1 MNVLKHIQDYEKSSY
16 QLIGQS
22 FFLFLV
28 IPVSYL
34 IFLNVM
40 GLNAEIIIQKFQSPN
55 FFNLDFKYVYYLETI
70 SKYLC
75 IILPVNFLLVLL
87 INYYVGLDH
96 KKVTSIYIPLY
107 KITWPIIKIS
117 SLLIIIIFTF
127 FITILFNNIFPPIPI
142 RAWTI
147 VPLGATALGCFGV
160 FFMIIDIIRIFDK
173 KNYMQIYG
181 IKVSDKDQPDLFKMI
196 SNCSKKIKTE
206 VPENVILGSTDGFF
220 VTSSDVIIFNKE
232 NAKFLKGKT
241 LYIPLIYLEILTKDE
256 LIGVIGHELAH
267 FSGEDTE
274 YALKFNPIIFSLKQ
288 KFASF
293 DKGFEEAQENE
304 NESGLTGKIGGFFMR
319 FFLVM
324 LLNPVAYIAINLI
337 KKDSKIC
344 INQELRSD
352 KIGSSLCSNKK
363 SLITGLCKFY
373 IFSHIY
379 NNLYDDISDKKKSLT
394 KTFNKNLKNYMS
406 KFNIKKDLKNI
417 MEYEMIHPSDTHPPI
432 KDRMKNIRIDI
443 KQISKSDLGKNAPSA
458 IEFIRNYDY
467 YDGILSI

>member
-22 FFLFLV
+22 FFLFLI
-28 IPVSYL
+28 IPASYL
-34 IFLNVM
+34 LFLNTM
-40 GLNAEIIIQKFQSPN
+40 GLNDEIIIQKFQNPN
-55 FFNLDFKYVYYLETI
+55 FFNINYKYVYYLETI
-70 SKYLC
+70 SKYIC
-75 IILPVNFLLVLL
+75 FILPINFLLVLL
-87 INYYVGLDH
+87 INFYVGIDH
-96 KKVTSIYIPLY
+96 NKVTSIYIPLY

-117 SLLIIIIFTF
+117 SLLIIIIFSF
-127 FITILFNNIFPPIPI
+127 FITILFNNMFPPIPI
-142 RAWTI
+142 RAWT
-147 VPLGATALGCFGV
+147 VVTLGATALGCFGA
-160 FFMIIDIIRIFDK
+160 FFMIINIIRIFDK
-173 KNYMQIYG
+173 KNYIQIYG
-181 IKVSDKDQPDLFKMI
+181 IKVSEKNQPDLFKMI
-196 SNCSKKIKTE
+196 NDCSKKINTE
-206 VPENVILGSTDGFF
+206 VPENIILGSTDGFF
-220 VTSSDVIIFNKE
+220 VTSSDVIVFNKE
-232 NAKFLKGKT
+232 NAKVLKGKT

-256 LIGVIGHELAH
+256 LTGVIGHELAH

-293 DKGFEEAQENE
+293 DKGFEEAQETE
-304 NESGLTGKIGGFFMR
+304 NESGITGKIGSFFLR

-344 INQELRSD
+344 INQELRAD

-363 SLITGLCKFY
+363 SFITGLCKFY

-379 NNLYDDISDKKKSLT
+379 NNLYDEISDKKKSLT
-394 KTFNKNLKNYMS
+394 KTFNKNLKKYMS

-417 MEYEMIHPSDTHPPI
+417 MEYEMVHPSDTHPPI

-443 KQISKSDLGKNAPSA
+443 KQITKSDLEKKVPSA
-458 IEFIRNYDY
+458 IELIKNYEY
-467 YDGILSI
+467 YDEILSN